1 MRDRSF
7 VDGVRGRRDPAAS
20 AGCGTAAGC
29 IGATRSRVVRSGLCL
44 AGLVWAAALTAAPE
58 RLDDVTVHGD
68 RPAAEDDAVDRAAFV
83 TVIEAADFATTAT
96 SVPEL
101 LQKSVG
107 VTVRRFGG
115 PGSLATASI
124 RGSSAEQVTV
134 LLDGIP
140 LNRARA
146 GTVNLSN
153 LPLRI
158 VERIEV
164 YRSFAPLRLQP
175 AAIGGVVNI
184 ITRRPTE
191 APTAEARATYGSFGT
206 YELNGAHSA
215 RSGRWSHLLAGTL
228 AGSDGDYRFKDDNG
242 TRVEPSDDRTTR
254 RQNNDYDGQDLFGKL
269 AWAGDALSLE
279 ATGEHFA
286 KDEGVPGI
294 ASNQSRD
301 ARLKTRRELVQVR
314 ADRPRFLHPAL
325 DARGR
330 VFGLWEESRFR
341 DRQGEIGLG
350 RQDSETDTW
359 AAGGDT
365 HLTWAGTEGHV
376 LSLLAAVRHERFDGE
391 DRLRDVHY
399 AEQRR
404 TVYQAGV
411 EDEAFLFGGRLALEP
426 QLVYTYLDND
436 FEGDPG
442 SVPPVN
448 DAPADEDDLSF
459 RLGGR
464 LTLGPTLAAKFNGGR
479 AFRYPTLTELFG
491 DRGTVVGNPRLR
503 PEESWRWDVGL
514 EFERQGWRL
523 GPLRGDRAVASA
535 AVFYAD
541 SSDLILFEQNS
552 QRTVR
557 PVNVS
562 DARVRGLETAVA
574 LSLSGWLELKGNFTW
589 TDSENTGDVPF
600 LRGNRLPGVPERELF
615 LRADLRGRHGRL
627 YYEFDY
633 LDDNFLDRANFE
645 RVDDRAIHNAGVTV
659 GPLREVS
666 LSFEVKNLTDERVS
680 DVLGFPLPGR
690 AYVATVLGRF

>member
-1 MRDRSF
+1 
-7 VDGVRGRRDPAAS
+7 VLILAALPW
-20 AGCGTAAGC
+20 AGTAA
-29 IGATRSRVVRSGLCL
+29 
-44 AGLVWAAALTAAPE
+44 AAPE
-58 RLDDVTVHGD
+58 RLDDVTVRGD
-68 RPAAEDDAVDRAAFV
+68 RPAPEDDAADRAAFV

-107 VTVRRFGG
+107 VTIRRFGG

-153 LPLRI
+153 VPLRI

-175 AAIGGVVNI
+175 ASIGGVVNI
-184 ITRRPTE
+184 VTRRPADE
-191 APTAEARATYGSFGT
+191 PTAEVRATYGSFGT
-206 YELNGAHSA
+206 YEIDGAHTG
-215 RSGRWSHLLAGTL
+215 RSGQWSHLLAGTL
-228 AGSDGDYRFKDDNG
+228 AGSDGDYRFMDDNG
-242 TRVEPSDDRTTR
+242 TRIETSDDRTTR
-254 RQNNDYDGQDLFGKL
+254 RRNNDHDGRDFFGKL
-269 AWAGDALSLE
+269 AWAGDALAVE
-279 ATGEHFA
+279 ASGEHFA

-301 ARLKTRRELVQVR
+301 ARLETRRDLVQIR
-314 ADRPRFLHPAL
+314 ADRARFLHPSL

-350 RQDSETDTW
+350 RQDSRSDTW
-359 AAGGDT
+359 AAGADT
-365 HLTWAGTEGHV
+365 HLRWTGLDGHV
-376 LSLLAAVRHERFDGE
+376 LTLLAAVQHERYDGE
-391 DRLRDVHY
+391 DRLRDSHY
-399 AEQRR
+399 AGQRR

-411 EDEAFLFGGRLALEP
+411 EDEVFLLDGRLALEP

-436 FEGDPG
+436 FSGDPA

-464 LTLGPTLAAKFNGGR
+464 LALAPWLAVKFNGGR

-514 EFERQGWRL
+514 ELERHDWRL
-523 GPLRGDRAVASA
+523 GPLRADRAVATA
-535 AVFYAD
+535 AVFYTD
-541 SSDLILFEQNS
+541 SSELILFEQNS

-562 DARVRGLETAVA
+562 DARVRGVEAAAA
-574 LSLSGWLELKGNFTW
+574 LSLWGWLELKGNFTW

-600 LRGNRLPGVPERELF
+600 LNGNRLPGVPERELL
-615 LRADLRGRHGRL
+615 LRADLRGRYGRV

-645 RVDDRAIHNAGVTV
+645 RVDDRSIHNAGLTL
-659 GPLREVS
+659 GPLRDLS

-690 AYVATVLGRF
+690 AYVATLLTRF